1 LILVLTFNKS
11 PRIHLIVLSVILVA
25 ATNSCVGYKLGI
37 NKPAH
42 LSQVSTVYVALFKNE
57 TLEPRIQ
64 TLATNAT
71 IKALQQSGA
80 YQTSNLHDADA
91 TLHTTIKSISR
102 RQLRATRE
110 NVLRTKEIEFIIEA
124 AFTLENNITGK
135 LLDEGTL
142 KGQSSSYLGSNFQ
155 LTKRQAVQRA
165 ADDLA
170 KKISARISE
179 GF

>member
-1 LILVLTFNKS
+1 MILVLTFNKL
-11 PRIHLIVLSVILVA
+11 PRTHLIALAVILVT
-25 ATNSCVGYKLGI
+25 ATNSCVGYKLGN

-42 LSQVSTVYVALFKNE
+42 LSEVSTVYVALFKNE

-64 TLATNAT
+64 TLLTNAT
-71 IKALQQSGA
+71 IKALQKSGA
-80 YQTSNLHDADA
+80 YRISTPANSDA
-91 TLHTTIKSISR
+91 TLHATIKSISR

-110 NVLRTKEIEFIIEA
+110 NVLKTKEIEFIIEA
-124 AFTLENNITGK
+124 AFSLEDNITGK
-135 LLDEGTL
+135 LLDKGTL
-142 KGQSSSYLGSNFQ
+142 KGQSASYLDANFQ

-165 ADDLA
+165 ADNLA